1 MATGSFPEGYRP
13 SVAKRNQG
21 SYNISFR
28 WFHSPSLRNVRNTQQ
43 RRGCCPSSSG
53 GSGRHRRSEFYA
65 ILPLLIT
72 LYANSGVMRGSRR
85 RRSRKLI
92 RFSASLLPQT
102 ATFTTHSEIRQPR
115 LGVLPIASLASWG
128 RQTAKREAHT
138 GGRTQD
144 LPMTLLRVG
153 CSTNGALR
161 AVITLMFLFLVQRIQ
176 SVKPSKDCYASL
188 GFLNIVCRAIRQIAG
203 NKRSDS

>member
-1 MATGSFPEGYRP
+1 MVSFPVSAKCEKYATTTWMLSVVVRWLWPP
-13 SVAKRNQG
+13 SPVGIQC
-21 SYNISFR
+21 
-28 WFHSPSLRNVRNTQQ
+28 HSSTPDHYTRM
-43 RRGCCPSSSG
+43 
-53 GSGRHRRSEFYA
+53 RS
-65 ILPLLIT
+65 
-72 LYANSGVMRGSRR
+72 SRR

-115 LGVLPIASLASWG
+115 SGVLPIASLASWG